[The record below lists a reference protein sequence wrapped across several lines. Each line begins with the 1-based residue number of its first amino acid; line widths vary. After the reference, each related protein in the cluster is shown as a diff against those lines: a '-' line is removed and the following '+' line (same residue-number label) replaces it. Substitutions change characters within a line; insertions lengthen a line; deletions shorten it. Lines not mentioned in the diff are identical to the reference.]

1 MGVDVRVPAT
11 VANLGPGF
19 DCLGAALGAY
29 LEVRITRSEKAEVVG
44 GDPSVDVED
53 DLTHRSFRDAFAAV
67 GEAAPPVRIEVV
79 RSYPPARGLGAS
91 AAAIVAGLVG
101 ARAAG
106 DLDLPDSELARLAIR
121 VEGHADNVLPAL
133 FGGVVLCS
141 GEGWIHF
148 QPSPE
153 VAPVVLVARQGFDTS
168 EARRVLPA
176 EVPRADAVGNAAAT
190 AALLAVLSGLE
201 SAEALMMATTDR
213 IHEPYRLPLLPE
225 TLDLHQSLRAQGIAA
240 ALSGAGPSVVCLVAA
255 PALEETASLA
265 RRHLPD
271 GWDLLT
277 PGWDLAGAQV
287 R

>member
-1 MGVDVRVPAT
+1 
-11 VANLGPGF
+11 
-19 DCLGAALGAY
+19 
-29 LEVRITRSEKAEVVG
+29 
-44 GDPSVDVED
+44 
-53 DLTHRSFRDAFAAV
+53 
-67 GEAAPPVRIEVV
+67 
-79 RSYPPARGLGAS
+79 
-91 AAAIVAGLVG
+91 
-101 ARAAG
+101 
-106 DLDLPDSELARLAIR
+106 
-121 VEGHADNVLPAL
+121 
-133 FGGVVLCS
+133 
-141 GEGWIHF
+141 
-148 QPSPE
+148 
-153 VAPVVLVARQGFDTS
+153 VLVARQGFDTS

>member
-1 MGVDVRVPAT
+1 M
-11 VANLGPGF
+11 
-19 DCLGAALGAY
+19 
-29 LEVRITRSEKAEVVG
+29 
-44 GDPSVDVED
+44 
-53 DLTHRSFRDAFAAV
+53 
-67 GEAAPPVRIEVV
+67 
-79 RSYPPARGLGAS
+79 
-91 AAAIVAGLVG
+91 
-101 ARAAG
+101 
-106 DLDLPDSELARLAIR
+106 
-121 VEGHADNVLPAL
+121 
-133 FGGVVLCS
+133 
-141 GEGWIHF
+141 HF
-148 QPSPE
+148 QPSAA
-153 VAPVVLVARQGFDTS
+153 VVPVVLVARQGFDTS

-255 PALEETASLA
+255 AALEETASLA

-277 PGWDLAGAQV
+277 PGWDFGGAQV